1 LPSYDLSP
9 PLPPPSI
16 FLSLPVCRWSSLL
29 TGEGEGGGGGEKVWS
44 SIIIQY
50 FLQGTDLEH
59 SLHLVPAT
67 QDPGGDCTRLHKA
80 ILNLDSVKKYFSVLF
95 ASSTSTF

>member
-1 LPSYDLSP
+1 MSP
-9 PLPPPSI
+9 
-16 FLSLPVCRWSSLL
+16 VEL
-29 TGEGEGGGGGEKVWS
+29 TDGRGGWGGGGGDEKVWS

-67 QDPGGDCTRLHKA
+67 QDLGGDCPRLHKE
-80 ILNLDSVKKYFSVLF
+80 ILNLDTLKKHF
-95 ASSTSTF
+95 